1 MTFYS
6 NTIDR
11 TYSDL
16 ISDYLSKGYTA
27 SPTIVNN
34 CRRGTSTSC
43 LASIELVNPKIKD
56 NVIRIFVDKKDDE
69 MAHVGSMHEYVQY
82 IRVYVKQYNYTNEDR
97 KNNRTLWHDEGDLVF
112 DKKYYCIPNSNA
124 YTETLD
130 EIASIYMIR
139 ENRIKQKRE
148 SKLKENVFK
157 WINLSDLKPETID
170 SIMAR
175 VNRMHG
181 FKAATASCIQKIG
194 IRNISVYNYNL
205 RREVPRVESLIYV
218 NYKSKETTICLR

>member
-1 MTFYS
+1 MTLY
-6 NTIDR
+6 NKNIDK
-11 TYSDL
+11 TYNDL
-16 ISDYLSKGYTA
+16 ISDYFRKGYIA

-34 CRRGTSTSC
+34 CRRGVNTSC
-43 LASIELVNPKIKD
+43 LASIELINPKIK
-56 NVIRIFVDKKDDE
+56 NKVIRIFVDRDGE
-69 MAHVGSMHEYVQY
+69 MAHVGSMHTYVTY
-82 IRVYVKQYNYTNEDR
+82 MHIYAKQYNYTKEDR

-124 YTETLD
+124 YTETLE
-130 EIASIYMIR
+130 EISAIYTIR
-139 ENRIKQKRE
+139 ENRTKQHRE

-175 VNRMHG
+175 INRMHG

-218 NYKSKETTICLR
+218 DYKSKTTTICLR

>member
-1 MTFYS
+1 MTIYS

-16 ISDYLSKGYTA
+16 ISDYIKKGYIVT
-27 SPTIVNN
+27 PTIVDRY
-34 CRRGTSTSC
+34 RRGTNTGC
-43 LASIELVNPKIKD
+43 ANSIELINPKIK
-56 NVIRIFVDKKDDE
+56 NKVIRIFVDRDDE
-69 MAHVGSMHEYVQY
+69 MAHVGSMHTYVTY
-82 IRVYVKQYNYTNEDR
+82 MHIYAKQYNYTSKDR
-97 KNNRTLWHDEGDLVF
+97 KNNKTLWHDEGDLVF

-130 EIASIYMIR
+130 EIAMIYMIR
-139 ENRIKQKRE
+139 ENRAKQHRE

-175 VNRMHG
+175 INRMHG

-218 NYKSKETTICLR
+218 NYKSKETTIYLR